1 MSFEAQEKSVD
12 KLLNDAIY
20 CIPRNQRRYV
30 WNEQNWNDIYEDVL
44 LIVDGIAQ
52 SHFLGSIVLKR
63 EEKDAGLSR
72 YTIIDG

>member
-30 WNEQNWNDIYEDVL
+30 WNEQNWNDIYMKM
-44 LIVDGIAQ
+44 
-52 SHFLGSIVLKR
+52 FC
-63 EEKDAGLSR
+63 
-72 YTIIDG
+72 